1 MRVRVR
7 LRKLYG
13 GVRWRKLKGIAEVRL
28 PNGTRRLAEVH
39 WYESHGVGRKEFK
52 IKLFFEGLAMQ
63 KSARFA
69 ICVRNVGVPAS
80 LELRKVYR
88 LVADA
93 AAASQGLVRV
103 VDESGEDYLYPDTF
117 FVPIEVP
124 KAAVRAFAKRS
135 A

>member
-1 MRVRVR
+1 
-7 LRKLYG
+7 
-13 GVRWRKLKGIAEVRL
+13 
-28 PNGTRRLAEVH
+28 
-39 WYESHGVGRKEFK
+39 
-52 IKLFFEGLAMQ
+52 MQ
-63 KSARFA
+63 KTAGFA
-69 ICVRNVGVPAS
+69 ICVRNSGVAAS

-88 LVADA
+88 LIQDRA
-93 AAASQGLVRV
+93 ATSQGLVRV